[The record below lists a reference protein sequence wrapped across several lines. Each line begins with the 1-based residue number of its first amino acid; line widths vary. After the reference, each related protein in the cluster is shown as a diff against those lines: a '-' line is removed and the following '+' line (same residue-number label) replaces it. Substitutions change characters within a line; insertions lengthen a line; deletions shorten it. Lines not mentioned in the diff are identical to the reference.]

1 MAYKN
6 GEHKV
11 GLNVI
16 HSNNARKAGSGG
28 WICCWVLP
36 SHYLASA
43 TPIVTWLG
51 ARSLGVEEGSFVR
64 VRESKQPGWA
74 VLAYIPRGLI
84 WRNVIWM
91 HWIALIEYNP
101 PMASP
106 PAGSLWQME
115 GRGVVRLFG
124 FHVWACVFQW
134 TNQGGLPFRA
144 PLPLPSPVLR
154 SIILISPHTWS
165 RGQAFPE
172 TWHTV

>member
-144 PLPLPSPVLR
+144 PPPPSTLACTAVDHFNLP
-154 SIILISPHTWS
+154 PH
-165 RGQAFPE
+165 
-172 TWHTV
+172 VI